1 MEYKKENST
10 IYLRINRGENILE
23 TITKVCKKENVCGG
37 YFQGIGACDTMAL
50 SSYIPEQNVFA
61 DHEFSGMLEMIS
73 LMGNISM
80 DCDNQPFLHSHAAFS
95 YWNPKGEIK
104 VPAGHL
110 KEAKISYTGE
120 IIINLSNDKIGRD
133 FDRNAGIE
141 VWKLI

>member
-10 IYLRINRGENILE
+10 IYLRIDRGENILE

-37 YFQGIGACDTMAL
+37 YFQGIGTCDTMAL

-80 DCDNQPFLHSHAAFS
+80 DCDNQPFLHSHAVFS

-104 VPAGHL
+104 VLAGHL
-110 KEAKISYTGE
+110 KEARISYTGE